1 MKKKLQHM
9 FKLLLIIGIGLILIE
24 CLLFDERLIF
34 GLLLVT
40 FASLCIS
47 EV

>member
-9 FKLLLIIGIGLILIE
+9 FKLLLIIGIGFILIE

-34 GLLLVT
+34 GLLLVS

>member
-1 MKKKLQHM
+1 MKKKSQHIL
-9 FKLLLIIGIGLILIE
+9 KLLLIIGIGLILIE
-24 CLLFDERLIF
+24 CLLFDERLSF
-34 GLLLVT
+34 GLLLVI